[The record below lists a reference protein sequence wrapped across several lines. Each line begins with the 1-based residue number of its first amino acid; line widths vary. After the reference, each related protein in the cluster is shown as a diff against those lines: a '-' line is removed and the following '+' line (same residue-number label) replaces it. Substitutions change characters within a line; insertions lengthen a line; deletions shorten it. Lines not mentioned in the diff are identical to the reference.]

1 MADNVE
7 ANAGS
12 GGATFATDDD
22 GTAHHPYVKLE
33 FGADNTQTKV
43 SSSDP
48 LPVVQTGTLNVG
60 TVTAVTSITNAVA
73 VTNAGLTEVAAAINA
88 SSQMDVNIAASAA
101 TVAVSNAGL
110 TELAAA
116 INASSQMDVNLAA
129 SNATVTVANAGLTEL
144 AAAIDTEVQCDIVG
158 SLPAGTNNIGDVD
171 IASIAA
177 GDNNIGNVDIA
188 SIAAGDNNIGN
199 VDIASAIPA
208 GTNSVG
214 GVFIRPETSNG
225 LSVFRSIDI
234 DETEEE
240 VKDGAGQVYGW
251 YLANL
256 ATSTRFIKLYNTNA
270 SLCSVGVTT
279 PVLTIPLPGNSSDD
293 VAANALSG
301 LGITFNTGICV
312 AATTGVADNDT
323 GAPGANEVVVNIF
336 YK

>member
-7 ANAGS
+7 ANAGT
-12 GGATFATDDD
+12 GGAVFATDDD

-73 VTNAGLTEVAAAINA
+73 VTNAGLTE
-88 SSQMDVNIAASAA
+88 
-101 TVAVSNAGL
+101 
-110 TELAAA
+110 LAAA
-116 INASSQMDVNLAA
+116 INASLQMDVNLAA

>member
-1 MADNVE
+1 MAIESVT
-7 ANAGS
+7 ANAGT
-12 GGATFATDDD
+12 GGAEFATDEIT
-22 GTAHHPYVKLE
+22 GAVQVPYVKLMSGTDAAE
-33 FGADNTQTKV
+33 DLIGGSAANGLKV
-43 SSSDP
+43 D
-48 LPVVQTGTLNVG
+48 VTRVTG
-60 TVTAVTSITNAVA
+60 TVTVDGSGVTQPVSPGALNE
-73 VTNAGLTEVAAAINA
+73 LAAAINA

-158 SLPAGTNNIGDVD
+158 SLPAGTNNIGD
-171 IASIAA
+171 
-177 GDNNIGNVDIA
+177 VDIA

>member
-73 VTNAGLTEVAAAINA
+73 VTNAGLTE
-88 SSQMDVNIAASAA
+88 
-101 TVAVSNAGL
+101 
-110 TELAAA
+110 LAAA

-158 SLPAGTNNIGDVD
+158 ALPAGTNNIGNVD

-336 YK
+336 FK